1 MKYIYILS
9 FVVLQAC
16 SGQVSNSNVLENND
30 MHIIDID
37 NIEPASNIKL
47 SSYFS
52 SLEFIP
58 LETNNEALLGRI
70 NKLHVYNDTLF
81 ILDKTGSKGV
91 FMFNRRDGSFLGRIG
106 SIGSGPGEYSSLED
120 FTIDIENRRL
130 YLLDSDRQQIYE
142 YELGGCKYLTTVSL
156 NAKANRS
163 YNIQYWDNKVYGDL
177 FFRRKSTKND
187 YMLCELDMK
196 TGEVNNF
203 WLSAQQY
210 NLGWSELFF
219 INKAF
224 YSQPSLKPKFVQLF
238 MNVIME
244 IDNNGVS
251 PFLHFQNVG
260 ADEPVP
266 VHFQLQFRIHDRE
279 GKQLRPLR
287 GREHHVLAL
296 RAGDGGVPGEAL
308 VLEDQLLRAP
318 VDAHLAADIAD
329 GAALVVQ
336 LVLALVAQIPVR
348 LNRLLERLHDR
359 LAGNGVRQQHAVDMH
374 VVVVLLPEI
383 RRHLPELDETG
394 EGNDEAVLPG
404 IDAEHGALLDL
415 PLRRDRV
422 AVLRDAVVGG
432 AEGGDVVHAIR
443 PEAFHEAAGDFAFLV
458 AGADCFAGFLDGEGG
473 LAAEIAVALHFP
485 VRERPAEFVQPARDV
500 GGAGEAEVAA
510 QFAALHDRRHRLAL
524 ARVVVPGVETLL
536 VALFGNQFL
545 VPQARHL
552 DGVGDDVVLLPGD
565 EDGADADFRRDADV
579 VDAAAGEPGEVG
591 YALDQDAVEIEL
603 VQQLPDLRF
612 LRFDFFFDEHASPF
626 RKFSRAFP
634 SSAPRR
640 RRRSPAAAASPPSRG

>member
-1 MKYIYILS
+1 
-9 FVVLQAC
+9 
-16 SGQVSNSNVLENND
+16 

-251 PFLHFQNVG
+251 PFLLLKSKNWVSEEDLSQKGDPYERYSGLFKT
-260 ADEPVP
+260 D
-266 VHFQLQFRIHDRE
+266 RIYGIGDLLE
-279 GKQLRPLR
+279 GKDFIYFKYMEGMTPW
-287 GREHHVLAL
+287 HVFYNTKTK
-296 RAGDGGVPGEAL
+296 DV
-308 VLEDQLLRAP
+308 V
-318 VDAHLAADIAD
+318 HSS
-329 GAALVVQ
+329 LVVND
-336 LVLALVAQIPVR
+336 LLYKKSVLDYIDINFCFSDNKGGYSYIHPFAMGKFI
-348 LNRLLERLHDR
+348 E
-359 LAGNGVRQQHAVDMH
+359 GVHSDIFNHNASY
-374 VVVVLLPEI
+374 
-383 RRHLPELDETG
+383 
-394 EGNDEAVLPG
+394 NK
-404 IDAEHGALLDL
+404 LLDL
-415 PLRRDRV
+415 K
-422 AVLRDAVVGG
+422 
-432 AEGGDVVHAIR
+432 EGSN
-443 PEAFHEAAGDFAFLV
+443 P
-458 AGADCFAGFLDGEGG
+458 
-473 LAAEIAVALHFP
+473 
-485 VRERPAEFVQPARDV
+485 
-500 GGAGEAEVAA
+500 
-510 QFAALHDRRHRLAL
+510 
-524 ARVVVPGVETLL
+524 
-536 VALFGNQFL
+536 
-545 VPQARHL
+545 
-552 DGVGDDVVLLPGD
+552 VLLYYEYKD
-565 EDGADADFRRDADV
+565 
-579 VDAAAGEPGEVG
+579 
-591 YALDQDAVEIEL
+591 
-603 VQQLPDLRF
+603 
-612 LRFDFFFDEHASPF
+612 
-626 RKFSRAFP
+626 
-634 SSAPRR
+634 
-640 RRRSPAAAASPPSRG
+640 